1 MHCGA
6 CGTVCGATEYCIEG
20 ACIASP
26 CDGLCPMFVT
36 VPLAGDGFRMDNIGT
51 VEQCFEVVGYERPS
65 DPAALICWNFVPGR
79 TLEVNGT
86 TVACLPEGVT
96 LGAERA
102 GGYCLKAGS
111 GDHPYAGF
119 KFPLP

>member
-1 MHCGA
+1 
-6 CGTVCGATEYCIEG
+6 
-20 ACIASP
+20 
-26 CDGLCPMFVT
+26 MFVT